1 MPSRRHGLA
10 AVHARSSM
18 YRAAVALLAL
28 IAPVWSAEAQGAPPG
43 CRTAMHRQFDFW
55 IGEWTVTDS
64 ARTVVMGRNSV
75 TLEDGGC
82 TIHEHW
88 VAGGSVPNTGQ
99 SLNAYDAVTGLW
111 SQDWVGSGGDVLHLR
126 GGLRDGSMVLEQE
139 GPGPGGVV
147 LRQRV
152 TWTPKPDGRVRQ
164 HWESSVDGGRTWKT
178 SFDGWYAKVP

>member
-1 MPSRRHGLA
+1 MRPRRACL
-10 AVHARSSM
+10 V
-18 YRAAVALLAL
+18 LAL
-28 IAPVWSAEAQGAPPG
+28 TLAGAPALAGAQSAPPG
-43 CRTAMHRQFDFW
+43 CKTPMHRQFDFW

-64 ARTVVMGRNSV
+64 ARTVTMGRNSV
-75 TLEDGGC
+75 TLEDSGC

-99 SLNAYDAVTGLW
+99 SLNAYDAVTRQWG
-111 SQDWVGSGGDVLHLR
+111 QDWIGSGGDVLHLR
-126 GGLRDGSMVLEQE
+126 GGLRDGAMVLEQE
-139 GPGPGGVV
+139 GPNPAGAGV

-164 HWESSVDGGRTWKT
+164 LWETSTDGGRTWSS